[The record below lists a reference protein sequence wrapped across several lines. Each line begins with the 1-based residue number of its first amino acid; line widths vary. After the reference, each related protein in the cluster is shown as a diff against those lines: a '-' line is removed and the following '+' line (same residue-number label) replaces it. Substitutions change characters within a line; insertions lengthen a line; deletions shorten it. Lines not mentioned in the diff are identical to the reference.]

1 MTTITKQTFYETY
14 PNFDWKF
21 YVQYNDL
28 KNKIKNET
36 KAIQHYL
43 HYGHLE
49 NRRTHNVINEQ
60 TTIIPIEC
68 SELFPHVKQGYVSN
82 GLQSFEERFMN
93 KFKLSTITNIR
104 EPCLFF
110 GVYSDKDLLTIK
122 KHQGLKY
129 IIWGG
134 EDININKFHCFET
147 IKELQKLHN
156 IIHVAISENI
166 YNRLKHL
173 HIYALLVNFNLV
185 KKDLFFTVPKNE
197 LGNKIMIFNGQ
208 SLGREKIYGESFYI
222 QVMKKLPQYEYIL
235 SNQLNVPY
243 KEMPEIYKQCFV
255 MLRLTENDGNANSVQ
270 ECENMNIPVIH
281 NQSNY
286 GLKWKNVDDIVEHI
300 RQIQLLRNE

>member
-1 MTTITKQTFYETY
+1 MTTITKQIFYETY

-28 KNKIKNET
+28 KHKIRNET
-36 KAIQHYL
+36 QVIQHYL
-43 HYGHLE
+43 QYGHLE
-49 NRRTHNVINEQ
+49 NRRTHNVIIES
-60 TTIIPIEC
+60 TTIIPIDC
-68 SELFPHVKQGYVSN
+68 AELFPHVKQGYVSN
-82 GLQSFEERFMN
+82 GLLTFEERFMN
-93 KFKLSTITNIR
+93 KFQLSTITNNH

-122 KHQGLKY
+122 NHQGLKY

-134 EDININKFHCFET
+134 EDININKFHCLET
-147 IKELQKLHN
+147 IKELHKLHN
-156 IIHVAISENI
+156 IIHISISENI
-166 YNRLKHL
+166 YNRLNSL
-173 HIYALLVNFNLV
+173 HISAILVNFNLV
-185 KKDLFFTVPKNE
+185 RKNLFFPIPKND

-208 SLGREKIYGESFYI
+208 TLGREQIYGESLYI

-243 KEMPEIYKQCFV
+243 KEMPKIYNQCFV
-255 MLRLTENDGNANSVQ
+255 MLRLTKNDGNANSVQ
-270 ECENMNIPVIH
+270 ECECMNIPVIH

-300 RQIQLLRNE
+300 HQIQLIRNE

>member
-1 MTTITKQTFYETY
+1 MTTKQIFYETY
-14 PNFDWKF
+14 PDFNWNF

-28 KNKIKNET
+28 RNKIRNET

-43 HYGHLE
+43 QYGYLE

-60 TTIIPIEC
+60 PTIIPIEC

-93 KFKLSTITNIR
+93 KLQLSIVTNIR

-122 KHQGLKY
+122 NHQGLKY

-134 EDININKFHCFET
+134 EDINIHKFHCLET
-147 IKELQKLHN
+147 IKELHKLHN
-156 IIHVAISENI
+156 IIHIAISEDI
-166 YNRLKHL
+166 YNRLKRL
-173 HIYALLVNFNLV
+173 HISTILVNFNLV
-185 KKDLFFTVPKNE
+185 NKELFLPIPKNE

-222 QVMKKLPQYEYIL
+222 QVMKKLPQYEYVL
-235 SNQLNVPY
+235 TNQLNVPY
-243 KEMPEIYKQCFV
+243 KEMPKIYKQCFV

-286 GLKWKNVDDIVEHI
+286 GLKWKSVNDIVKHI
-300 RQIQLLRNE
+300 HEIQLLRNE